1 MLEAIIFDVDGVL
14 VDSEPTFCKVVQQT
28 FDPFGVELSEE
39 EYVDRW
45 MIKQTCSQGV
55 IEDYGLDTTL
65 EEIRRIKGEI
75 ANELF
80 QGVQKIPGA
89 EELLLYLTMHFYP
102 LAAVSSANEP
112 QFSIKLDAHDL
123 KKYFQVM
130 ISGVKKH
137 ENPEPYQRAARE
149 LRTRPENTIV
159 IEDNPSGVYSAK
171 LAGCKVIAYPNGYTK
186 DMDFSRADKIIS
198 SMKEIDE
205 ALLNR
210 VYKS

>member
-1 MLEAIIFDVDGVL
+1 MRQRTA
-14 VDSEPTFCKVVQQT
+14 
-28 FDPFGVELSEE
+28 
-39 EYVDRW
+39 
-45 MIKQTCSQGV
+45 
-55 IEDYGLDTTL
+55 
-65 EEIRRIKGEI
+65 
-75 ANELF
+75 
-80 QGVQKIPGA
+80 PGSSK
-89 EELLLYLTMHFYP
+89 LTQP
-102 LAAVSSANEP
+102 ILAAGSSWGLRRP
-112 QFSIKLDAHDL
+112 LWGFPSFLKRRDL
-123 KKYFQVM
+123 RSALILLKPKRSCATG
-130 ISGVKKH
+130 SGVKKH